1 MENTEKNWQILFC
14 DEDDKYCTISE
25 FLKSLPQEG
34 QIKVFKFLEL
44 LSKNGPQLRR
54 PYSDILYD
62 GIHELRLR
70 VGKIYARIL
79 YFFVF
84 GNFII
89 LQSGFKKK
97 TDRTPDKLVENAIQY
112 RNMIIN
118 KYSEEDLKENLD
130 APV

>member
-1 MENTEKNWQILFC
+1 MENEEKNWQLLFC
-14 DEDDKYCTISE
+14 DEDDKNCTITE
-25 FLKSLPQEG
+25 FLESLPVEG

-70 VGKIYARIL
+70 IGKIYARIL
-79 YFFVF
+79 CFFIY

-97 TDRTPDKLVENAIQY
+97 TDRTPDKYVEQAIEY
-112 RNMIIN
+112 RNLITE
-118 KYSEEDLKENLD
+118 KYSEKDLEENLD
-130 APV
+130 API

>member
-1 MENTEKNWQILFC
+1 MENEEKNWQLLFC
-14 DEDDKYCTISE
+14 DEDDKNCTITE
-25 FLKSLPQEG
+25 FLESLPVEG

-70 VGKIYARIL
+70 IGKIYARIL
-79 YFFVF
+79 YFFIY

-97 TDRTPDKLVENAIQY
+97 TDRTPDKYVEQAIEY
-112 RNMIIN
+112 RNLIIE
-118 KYSEEDLKENLD
+118 KYSEKDLEENLD
-130 APV
+130 API